1 MSDAQTYYP
10 PPWLGGADAAQTPT
24 VRAEPVPPPAPV
36 RRPGNPA
43 WKPGIRSPNP
53 AGRPRGIVDKRA
65 KLSQRMLADAEEIVS
80 ALVEKAKE
88 GEVGAASLILARV
101 LPALRSQAEKVQFEF
116 DPTAPATRQ
125 VEQVLAAI
133 AGGVVAP
140 DVGRQIIEAI
150 GALST
155 IRATEELESRLA
167 ALEQERR
174 A

>member
-1 MSDAQTYYP
+1 MSEAHTYYP
-10 PPWLGGADAAQTPT
+10 PPWLDGAQAAVSLPVQPQPGPQPPELPKPASRAWTP
-24 VRAEPVPPPAPV
+24 
-36 RRPGNPA
+36 GM
-43 WKPGIRSPNP
+43 RSPNP

-65 KLSQRMLADAEEIVS
+65 KIAQRMLADAESIVS
-80 ALVEKAKE
+80 ALVERALE

-101 LPALRSQAEKVQFEF
+101 LPALRSQVEKVTFDF
-116 DPTAPATRQ
+116 DPQAPVATQ

-150 GALST
+150 GALAS
-155 IRATEELESRLA
+155 IRATEELEARLT
-167 ALEQERR
+167 ALEQDRR

>member
-1 MSDAQTYYP
+1 M
-10 PPWLGGADAAQTPT
+10 
-24 VRAEPVPPPAPV
+24 
-36 RRPGNPA
+36 
-43 WKPGIRSPNP
+43 
-53 AGRPRGIVDKRA
+53 DKRA